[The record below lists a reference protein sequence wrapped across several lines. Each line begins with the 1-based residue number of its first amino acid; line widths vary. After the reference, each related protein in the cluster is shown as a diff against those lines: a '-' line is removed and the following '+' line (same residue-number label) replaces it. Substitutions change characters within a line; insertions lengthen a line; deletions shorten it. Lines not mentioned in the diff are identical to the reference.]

1 MEYTNII
8 LEYVLSYG
16 LVLLLVHGG
25 DKILE
30 GMEDVGLAD
39 KDFGMGRSKHAGVRD
54 IFQGSGTGHSYIWFG
69 DVGDDPPA

>member
-8 LEYVLSYG
+8 LECVISYG

-30 GMEDVGLAD
+30 GTEDVGSAD
-39 KDFGMGRSKHAGVRD
+39 EDFGMVRHKHAGVGD
-54 IFQGSGTGHSYIWFG
+54 LFHGGGTGSSYFWFR
-69 DVGDDPPA
+69 DV